1 MELLRS
7 ISEVRDEVERA
18 RSEGKTIGLV
28 PTMGALHEGHL
39 TLIRQAR
46 VQCGFVVVS
55 VFVNPTQFGPRE
67 DFARYPRPLDE
78 DARKCAEAGV
88 DVVFAPSADEMYPE
102 GFDTW
107 VEVSGL
113 TEVLEGESRP
123 GHFRG
128 VTTVCAKLFNIAQP
142 TYAYFGMK
150 DYQQLKV
157 IQKMVADL
165 NMPLEMVPCATV
177 REPDG
182 LAMSS
187 RNAYLSPEERQAAL
201 VLSRSLSRA
210 SEAFGSGQRDA
221 GAIQVLAQNLIK
233 AEPLAQIDYVAVVDA
248 ESLAP
253 IDRIENPAVVLLAV
267 RIGTTRLIDNLVLNP
282 HVA

>member
-1 MELLRS
+1 MKLLRS
-7 ISEVRDEVERA
+7 VSEVRDAVKRA

-46 VQCGFVVVS
+46 ARCGFVVVS

-67 DFARYPRPLDE
+67 DFARYPRSLDE
-78 DARKCAEAGV
+78 DTRKCADAGV
-88 DVVFAPSADEMYPE
+88 DVVFAPHADEVYPE

-107 VEVSGL
+107 VEVKGL

-128 VTTVCAKLFNIAQP
+128 VTTVCAKLFNITQP
-142 TYAYFGMK
+142 DYAYFGMK

-157 IQKMVADL
+157 IQKMVSDL
-165 NMPLEMVPCATV
+165 NLPLEIMPCETV

-187 RNAYLSPEERQAAL
+187 RNAYLGPEERRAAL
-201 VLSRSLSRA
+201 ALVRSLRQA
-210 SEAFGSGQRDA
+210 REAFDSGEREA
-221 GAIQVLAQNLIK
+221 AAIQVQVEHLIR
-233 AEPLAQIDYVAVVDA
+233 AEPRASIDYVAIVDA
-248 ESLAP
+248 EDLRP
-253 IDRIENPAVVLLAV
+253 ISRLDRPVVVLLAV
-267 RIGTTRLIDNLVLNP
+267 RIGTTRLIDNLVLD
-282 HVA
+282 AKAD